1 MLLIHHPKT
10 NLLQKS
16 NFNFITIELDFSG
29 FTGRAL
35 FNLILVKISPVTKFK
50 SILNLL
56 MCNIV
61 E

>member
-29 FTGRAL
+29 FVSTD
-35 FNLILVKISPVTKFK
+35 SP
-50 SILNLL
+50 SE
-56 MCNIV
+56 C
-61 E
+61 